1 MENIGCC
8 WAVCYDIDGKYYDDG
23 KTRTA
28 IAAILRYPLDAQRFI
43 DTFLPQEN
51 KDHFY
56 IKRLSQCEGEFA

>member
-28 IAAILRYPLDAQRFI
+28 IAAI

-51 KDHFY
+51 KDRFY

>member
-1 MENIGCC
+1 MGSAPVWIVYQLIITQSS
-8 WAVCYDIDGKYYDDG
+8 AS
-23 KTRTA
+23 

-51 KDHFY
+51 KDRFY